1 MKGVT
6 RFMRWEIGLLV
17 LAGIL
22 FIAMSLL
29 SSDFFSAF
37 TLQSLVLNA
46 TVIGFLALG
55 ETAVIMTAD
64 IDISVASSAALSGV
78 VIGVL
83 WSHGVNIWVASAL
96 GLVVGAVLGLING
109 LAVVLMDLPALA
121 ITLGTM
127 GAYTGIAFLI
137 LGGSAISNFPT
148 PFVNLGSGLFL
159 GTPVPTAGLVLLL
172 VAALLAFLIHR
183 TNFGR
188 TLIAI
193 GANRQASRYSGL
205 AVVRTRIGAFILS
218 GFMAAVAAIFYL
230 AYFNSIDAGSATSD
244 LLPAITVVLLGGV
257 SAYGGTGTVAG
268 VVVALGV
275 VGILESGLG
284 VLGVSG
290 EEEAIAVGGVL
301 ILTVATS
308 ALGRWLRARAASR
321 PEPSSAATPPQADQQ
336 FT

>member
-1 MKGVT
+1 MRVVT
-6 RFMRWEIGLLV
+6 RFMRWEIGLLG
-17 LAGIL
+17 LAVAL
-22 FIAMSLL
+22 FILMSLL
-29 SSDFFSAF
+29 SSDFDSAF

-64 IDISVASSAALSGV
+64 IDISVASTAALSGV
-78 VIGVL
+78 VVGVL
-83 WSHGVNIWVASAL
+83 WSHGMNIWPASAI
-96 GLVVGAVLGLING
+96 GLAVGAVLGLING

-121 ITLGTM
+121 VTLGTM

-148 PFVNLGSGLFL
+148 SFVNLGSGLFA
-159 GTPVPTAGLVLLL
+159 GTQIPTAGLVLLV
-172 VAALLAFLIHR
+172 VAVALGFLIHR

-188 TLIAI
+188 SLTAI
-193 GANRQASRYSGL
+193 GANRQAARFSGL
-205 AVVRTRIGAFILS
+205 AVVRTRIGAFMLS
-218 GFMAAVAAIFYL
+218 GFMAAVAAVFYL
-230 AYFNSIDAGSATSD
+230 AYFNSINAGSATSD

-257 SAYGGTGTVAG
+257 SAYGGTGTVPG
-268 VVVALGV
+268 VVIALAV
-275 VGILESGLG
+275 VGVLESGLG

-321 PEPSSAATPPQADQQ
+321 PESSNRSAPPVTDQQ
-336 FT
+336 SA